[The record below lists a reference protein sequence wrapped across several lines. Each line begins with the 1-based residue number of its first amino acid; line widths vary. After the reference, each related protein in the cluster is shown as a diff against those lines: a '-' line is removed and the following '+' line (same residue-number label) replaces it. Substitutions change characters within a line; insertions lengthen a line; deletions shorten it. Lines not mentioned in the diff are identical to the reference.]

1 MFPLKK
7 RINFIIMEKAT
18 KGLIIL
24 ATPLVVGFFFGF
36 LVGSCSGSHRAEKK
50 AQKARNEEP
59 VEQIQIPVNIS
70 AQDLAQVEESSDQ
83 SDSSEVY
90 EEPQQKEIIYY
101 TNKISYPKAFADL
114 NDAHVELAKAVGLRS
129 IPKDRDAVVKDKLTL
144 VADNDYYVVDNL
156 RYSVP
161 YLTKS
166 AAAELNAIGKA
177 FNDSLKRKQFPEYK
191 LVVSSVLRTQA
202 DLDRL
207 RRSGNPN
214 ASENSAHCYGT
225 TFDITY
231 TRYFREEETD
241 EFMQPYELTKVLA
254 EVLRDQK
261 KAGRILVKYEKHE
274 HCFHI
279 TAK

>member
-1 MFPLKK
+1 
-7 RINFIIMEKAT
+7 MEKAT

-24 ATPLVVGFFFGF
+24 ATPLLVGFLFGF
-36 LVGSCSGSHRAEKK
+36 LVGSCSGSHHATKK
-50 AQKARNEEP
+50 MKSQEE
-59 VEQIQIPVNIS
+59 VATMNAAVT
-70 AQDLAQVEESSDQ
+70 DLTAPEEEESTA
-83 SDSSEVY
+83 DSSEVY

-101 TNKISYPKAFADL
+101 TKRIPYAQYFNDI
-114 NDAHVELAKAVGLRS
+114 NDAHVELARAVGLSR
-129 IPKDRDAVVKDKLTL
+129 IPQNRDEVVKGKLAL
-144 VADNDYYVVDNL
+144 VANNEYYVVDTL

-161 YLTKS
+161 YLTKT
-166 AAAELNAIGKA
+166 AAAELSAIGKA
-177 FNDSLKRKQFPEYK
+177 FSDSLRRKEFPMYK
-191 LVVSSVLRTQA
+191 LVVTSVLRTQA

-214 ASENSAHCYGT
+214 ASDNSAHCYGT

-231 TRYFREEETD
+231 TRFFREEETD

-254 EVLRDQK
+254 EVLRDHK
-261 KAGRILVKYEKHE
+261 EAGRILVKYERSE